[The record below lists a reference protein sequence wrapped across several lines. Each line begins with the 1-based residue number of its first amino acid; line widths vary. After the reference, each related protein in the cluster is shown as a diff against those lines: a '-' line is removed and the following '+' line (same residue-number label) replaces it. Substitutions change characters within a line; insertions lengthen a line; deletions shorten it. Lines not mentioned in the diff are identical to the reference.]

1 MQSSRP
7 TIYPS
12 IMDTSFNRQHDITFN
27 IPSNVSDV
35 QALDNTSQTLP
46 IVAPLATPPTQL
58 NMNESQAV
66 TPNYSLHPMQKYQQV
81 VTHPQETANMRE
93 CLFFY
98 TPRNDF
104 QMYHIIC
111 KEISFNFESVSQL
124 ISNNDDNLMNN
135 HVQPSDIFIFYHEQ
149 PEIKKIY
156 QVTCEMVSHTFLFQF
171 LNKIIYNIQFVNCEH
186 QEQEFTKIHQENLK
200 FHLKKDLIH
209 YLTPKNIY
217 EDNYNVHKRFIQDYR
232 IYESMINSNAYMPN
246 NFQQHDT
253 NILSYDQSYTS
264 QQDNK
269 LVNSQNYGN

>member
-12 IMDTSFNRQHDITFN
+12 IMDTSFNRQHDIAFN
-27 IPSNVSDV
+27 IPSNLSDV
-35 QALDNTSQTLP
+35 QALDNTSQTLH
-46 IVAPLATPPTQL
+46 IDGPLATPPTQL
-58 NMNESQAV
+58 NMNENQALNIQAV
-66 TPNYSLHPMQKYQQV
+66 TPNYSLHPMQEYQQV
-81 VTHPQETANMRE
+81 VTHPQKTANMRE
-93 CLFFY
+93 CSFFY

-124 ISNNDDNLMNN
+124 ISNNDSNY
-135 HVQPSDIFIFYHEQ
+135 VQPSNVFIFYHEQ

-156 QVTCEMVSHTFLFQF
+156 QVACEMVSHTFLFQF

-186 QEQEFTKIHQENLK
+186 QEQEFSKIHQANLK

-209 YLTPKNIY
+209 YLTPKNIC
-217 EDNYNVHKRFIQDYR
+217 EDNYNVHERFIQDYR
-232 IYESMINSNAYMPN
+232 IYENMINSNAYMPN

-264 QQDNK
+264 QQDN
-269 LVNSQNYGN
+269 